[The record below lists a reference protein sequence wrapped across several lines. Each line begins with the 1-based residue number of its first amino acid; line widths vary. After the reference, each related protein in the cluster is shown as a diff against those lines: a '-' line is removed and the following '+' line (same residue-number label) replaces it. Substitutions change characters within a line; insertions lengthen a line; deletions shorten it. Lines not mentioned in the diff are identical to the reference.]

1 MAPTRVRMF
10 FSAQRPKAAEPPEA
24 LTRATM
30 MPRSTRN
37 RNKKMPALPS
47 MADTSPSLT
56 MVSRVATGAKLHWNS
71 APTRMPMKREEYAS
85 LVIRARTMATMG
97 GTRAQ
102 KVACRL
108 ETAAGSPSEA
118 KAAAASARQVT
129 TARMAARTLRVL
141 GVDMCSSS

>member
-30 MPRSTRN
+30 MPSST

-108 ETAAGSPSEA
+108 ETAAVSPSEA

>member
-1 MAPTRVRMF
+1 
-10 FSAQRPKAAEPPEA
+10 
-24 LTRATM
+24 
-30 MPRSTRN
+30 
-37 RNKKMPALPS
+37 
-47 MADTSPSLT
+47 
-56 MVSRVATGAKLHWNS
+56 
-71 APTRMPMKREEYAS
+71 MPMKREEYAS

-108 ETAAGSPSEA
+108 ETAAVSPSEA

-129 TARMAARTLRVL
+129 TARMAVRTLRVL